1 MKTLLIISAVV
12 LAVFG
17 LSFFLVPAQVL
28 SIYDPAYEDNL
39 TLEFAYRYFGAAA
52 LGLAVVQFF
61 ARNAPQD
68 SQALRAVLYGG
79 FIGYAAA
86 LVVSILFQL
95 SELALPS
102 VWFNVALLGSFT
114 LAFGY
119 FAFVRKPNTAS
130 PPPS

>member
-28 SIYDPAYEDNL
+28 SIYDPAYEENL
-39 TLEFAYRYFGAAA
+39 TVEFAYRYFGAA
-52 LGLAVVQFF
+52 LFGLAVVQFF

-79 FIGYAAA
+79 FIGYAGGV
-86 LVVSILFQL
+86 VVSILIQL
-95 SELALPS
+95 SEVALPS
-102 VWFNVALLGSFT
+102 VWFNVALLGIFT

-119 FAFVRKPNTAS
+119 FAFVRKPSTAS
-130 PPPS
+130 PLPS